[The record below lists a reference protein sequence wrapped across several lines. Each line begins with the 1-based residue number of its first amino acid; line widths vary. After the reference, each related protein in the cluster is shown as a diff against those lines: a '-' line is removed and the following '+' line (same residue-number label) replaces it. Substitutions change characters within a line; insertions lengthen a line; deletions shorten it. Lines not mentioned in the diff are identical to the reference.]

1 MNNLNIGASRENDM
15 DREEHVATTT
25 SIDQKIKA
33 APVAELC
40 SDELA
45 WNPWI
50 YDAPAR
56 APRSPVYGAGAS
68 QWDVIPVSA
77 PVQTEIPERY
87 RLMRPDEVARR
98 IAAAKAELGP
108 RLVILGHHYQ
118 RDEIIRWADFRGD
131 SFKLSQQAA
140 GRREADFIVF
150 CGVHFMAESADILAG
165 DSQRVILPNLA
176 AGCSMADMADEAQV
190 LSCWRQLGEALGFD
204 ASPPG
209 AAGAGVPAGPRSAV
223 VPVTYMNSS
232 AALKAFCGE
241 RDGVVCTSSNAA
253 RVLQWAFERGERV
266 LFFPDEH
273 LGRNTGVKLG
283 IDDDLMVV
291 WDPRRPLGGASIDAL
306 RRARLILWRGWCS
319 VHARFTVAQIEKARR
334 DHPRINVI
342 VHPEC
347 RREVVEAA
355 DLDGSTELILETI
368 GSAAPGTEWAIGTE
382 INMVNRLAA
391 EHPDKLIFCLDPVIC
406 PCSTMYRI
414 HPAYLTW
421 VLEGLVDGRV
431 LNEITVADH
440 VKAAARVALGRMLS
454 LPGRA
459 MEPAVAERAR

>member
-1 MNNLNIGASRENDM
+1 MTQVSVGTR
-15 DREEHVATTT
+15 
-25 SIDQKIKA
+25 IKTGSSQ
-33 APVAELC
+33 ELC
-40 SDELA
+40 SSELT
-45 WNPWI
+45 WDPWA
-50 YDAPAR
+50 YDARPDER
-56 APRSPVYGAGAS
+56 RLPLYGAGAS
-68 QWDVIPVSA
+68 QWDTIPGSA

-87 RLMRPDEVARR
+87 RTMTDEELARR
-98 IAAAKAELGP
+98 IAAAKGTLGS

-140 GRREADFIVF
+140 TRTTADYIVF
-150 CGVHFMAESADILAG
+150 CGVHFMAESADILAA
-165 DSQRVILPNLA
+165 DHQRVVLPNLA

-190 LSCWRQLGEALGFD
+190 LSCWAQLTEARVG
-204 ASPPG
+204 G
-209 AAGAGVPAGPRSAV
+209 V

-253 RVLQWAFERGERV
+253 RVMQWAFERGERV

-273 LGRNTGVKLG
+273 LGRNTGDKLG
-283 IDDDLMVV
+283 IPDDAMVV
-291 WDPRRPLGGASIDAL
+291 WDPRRPLGGNSVDAL

-319 VHARFTVAQIEKARR
+319 VHARFTVAQIAEARR
-334 DHPRINVI
+334 KHPGIQVI

-355 DLDGSTELILETI
+355 DIDGSTELILETI
-368 GSAAPGTEWAIGTE
+368 SSAPPGSQWAVGTE

-414 HPAYLTW
+414 HPAYLAW
-421 VLEGLVDGRV
+421 VLEALVDGQV
-431 LNEITVADH
+431 PNEIVVPER
-440 VKAAARVALGRMLS
+440 VKTAARVALARMLS
-454 LPGRA
+454 LPGQ
-459 MEPAVAERAR
+459 PAQPRPHVQEAVV